1 MLPRDFNH
9 HRTYLSQTMD
19 SLSITV
25 SILTVL
31 GTTGSIGKAIKKL
44 VMLRGV
50 PDALLAL
57 NNEVSDFHLIVSK
70 TDALLQHYRDAP
82 CTTSRNADFA
92 AEVAPLL
99 ERGKAR
105 LLELECLIEYTLTS
119 PGQNGESVLNGSACS
134 REHEKVNRIKEEL
147 CSIRTSLATLLSISA
162 SSAAL
167 ISEVQLSE
175 LRFISNNIL
184 EHQRQT
190 QAWTGHILTRY
201 NAIETSNE
209 RIQILL
215 QELLHTQTARQS
227 VTHNIGPR
235 TASNEAPIS
244 ASTEANG
251 QWLFGLAATTPSPTF
266 SRQNSTCQCYYKTK
280 HTWKSPDRMK
290 NLLGMLFLGYS
301 ASPSVNL
308 ACDKCRYRRKEATL
322 VVRYVFPAW
331 FIARALYF
339 SPRLSTSR
347 GLEQVLRVPLILPNN
362 TKILDLLR
370 DDDFEGVKAWT
381 RTRENSLFGVNAR
394 GSSLLHVSL
403 Y

>member
-19 SLSITV
+19 PLSITV

-57 NNEVSDFHLIVSK
+57 NNEVSDFHLIMSK

-82 CTTSRNADFA
+82 GTTSRNADFA
-92 AEVAPLL
+92 AEVASLL

-119 PGQNGESVLNGSACS
+119 PGQNGESVLNGSAWS
-134 REHEKVNRIKEEL
+134 REHEKANRIKEEL

-162 SSAAL
+162 SSTAL

-190 QAWTGHILTRY
+190 QA
-201 NAIETSNE
+201 
-209 RIQILL
+209 
-215 QELLHTQTARQS
+215 
-227 VTHNIGPR
+227 
-235 TASNEAPIS
+235 
-244 ASTEANG
+244 
-251 QWLFGLAATTPSPTF
+251 
-266 SRQNSTCQCYYKTK
+266 
-280 HTWKSPDRMK
+280 
-290 NLLGMLFLGYS
+290 
-301 ASPSVNL
+301 
-308 ACDKCRYRRKEATL
+308 
-322 VVRYVFPAW
+322 
-331 FIARALYF
+331 
-339 SPRLSTSR
+339 
-347 GLEQVLRVPLILPNN
+347 
-362 TKILDLLR
+362 
-370 DDDFEGVKAWT
+370 
-381 RTRENSLFGVNAR
+381 
-394 GSSLLHVSL
+394 
-403 Y
+403 